1 MFPPFPTEQA
11 HCYCGQIISK
21 LRDGSLHLT
30 QVSAPSGERDGHGIM
45 IGVLV
50 CTDSAGE
57 EVVLY
62 TVSGSS
68 LIIEGCIH
76 GYIWVPPVVSTES
89 LMLALAPNDKR
100 IHELTAELKTAS
112 ERDKRRISGERAVL
126 TTESL
131 KAVHSLYHFHC
142 GDGSVRTLS
151 GICTERAFQNRCQKL
166 PPTGT
171 GDCCAPKLLDY
182 AFAHTLLPVSMDEV
196 YYGRSSVN
204 KVNGMSY
211 EPCDERCGI
220 ILPAILG
227 LTIIYRDRNILVVNK
242 QSGLLSVPGRGPE
255 KQDCIVNRMRRL
267 FPGTIE
273 QPSVH
278 RLDMETSGL
287 MVLAFTAESQRN
299 LSMQFERGDVRKQY
313 VALLDGVL
321 EHSEGLSVPPHGITE
336 GVIQL
341 KFSPDWPN
349 RPRRIYDDVNGKLGI
364 TGWKKLGYNWYRGAD
379 GANRKV
385 TRILYMPHTG
395 RTHQLRLASSDIHGF
410 GLPIVGDA
418 LYGKC
423 ESGERLMLHAQSL
436 SFIHP
441 VTGLRMEFMCPAPF

>member
-1 MFPPFPTEQA
+1 MFPPFPTELA
-11 HCYCGQIISK
+11 HCYCGQIVSQ
-21 LRDGSLHLT
+21 LLDGSLCLT
-30 QVSAPSGERDGHGIM
+30 QVSAPSKERDGHGIM

-50 CTDSAGE
+50 CTGKAGD

-62 TVSGSS
+62 TVSGNS
-68 LIIEGCIH
+68 LIIEGCKQK
-76 GYIWVPPVVSTES
+76 YIWVPPVVCTES
-89 LMLALAPNDKR
+89 IMQALAPNDKR
-100 IHELTAELKTAS
+100 IHELTAELRTAPES
-112 ERDKRRISGERAVL
+112 DKRRISSERAVL

-131 KAVHSLYHFHC
+131 KAVHSLYRFHC
-142 GDGSVRTLS
+142 SDGTIRTLF
-151 GICTERAFQNRCQKL
+151 GICAERAVQNRCQKL

-182 AFAHTLLPVSMDEV
+182 AFAHALLPVSMDEV
-196 YYGRSSVN
+196 YYGRPSVN
-204 KVNGMSY
+204 KKSGISY

-227 LTIIYRDRNILVVNK
+227 LTIVYRDQNILVVNK

-255 KQDCIVNRMRRL
+255 KQDCVVNRMRRL
-267 FPGTIE
+267 FPDTIK

-287 MVLAFTAESQRN
+287 IVLAFTAESQRN
-299 LSMQFERGDVRKQY
+299 LSMQFERGQVRKQY

-321 EHSEGLSVPPHGITE
+321 ENAEGLSVPSRGVTE
-336 GVIQL
+336 GVMQL

-349 RPRRIYDDVNGKLGI
+349 RPRRIYDDVNGRLGI
-364 TGWKKLGYNWYRGAD
+364 TEWTKLGYNWYRGTD
-379 GANRKV
+379 GKNRKV
-385 TRILYMPHTG
+385 TRILYTPHTG
-395 RTHQLRLASSDIHGF
+395 RTHQLRLTSSDIHGF
-410 GLPIVGDA
+410 GLPIVGDS

-423 ESGERLMLHAQSL
+423 GKGERLMLHAQYL

-441 VTGLRMEFMCPAPF
+441 ETGIRMEFTCPAPF